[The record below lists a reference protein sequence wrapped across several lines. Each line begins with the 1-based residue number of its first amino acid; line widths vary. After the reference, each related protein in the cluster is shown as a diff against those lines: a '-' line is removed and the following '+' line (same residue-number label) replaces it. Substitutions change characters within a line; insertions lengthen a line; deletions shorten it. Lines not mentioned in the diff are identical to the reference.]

1 MAVLP
6 NAERSAA
13 CDAVVDRVDLGSGAG
28 KLELCASS
36 TVLATITLD
45 DPAFGAASN
54 GVATAAGFPKNF
66 TASATGTCD
75 NYKVRDSDNNLRW
88 SGGAGGTGSGQ
99 ECILDNPSL
108 VNGQGGTV
116 TSFTHTQPAGT

>member
-1 MAVLP
+1 MSTLP

-28 KLELCASS
+28 KLELCDGS
-36 TVLATITLD
+36 TVCATITLD

-66 TASATGTCD
+66 TASATGDVD
-75 NYKVRDSDNNLRW
+75 NYKVRDSDDNLRW
-88 SGGAGGTGSGQ
+88 SGTAGGTGSGQ

-116 TSFTHTQPAGT
+116 TSFTHTQPAS